1 MASPRHCAGFWAEHV
16 LRCDFMSSIPHS
28 TLLDL
33 PGGAT
38 LYSLLNFILSFIVF
52 LIKPAHWPL
61 VEWNLQDRWTL
72 NICFFPQQRDPLA
85 HLKNNNLSYKSNS
98 LLLSIC
104 MHAFLFVFMFVLLLQ
119 LKIKALAASSV
130 CICIATV
137 SLSAPLQ
144 AGHTTV
150 HWQYKVLRYKI
161 RYNAMQYAILH
172 FAFKQFKI
180 HTKPQN

>member
-1 MASPRHCAGFWAEHV
+1 MVCNLCILLSIWATRDKSMRGGAILSITPPSLQGSVVCVCLEKFAGYTVLKCNLHGEPARHCAGFWAEHV

-85 HLKNNNLSYKSNS
+85 HLKNANLSYKSNS

-104 MHAFLFVFMFVLLLQ
+104 ICVCVC
-119 LKIKALAASSV
+119 V
-130 CICIATV
+130 CICV
-137 SLSAPLQ
+137 CVCCFCS
-144 AGHTTV
+144 
-150 HWQYKVLRYKI
+150 WK
-161 RYNAMQYAILH
+161 
-172 FAFKQFKI
+172 
-180 HTKPQN
+180 

>member
-85 HLKNNNLSYKSNS
+85 HLKNDNLSYKSNS

-104 MHAFLFVFMFVLLLQ
+104 MHAFLFVFMFVAFAVENKSFGHLLRLYLYRHCEPECSITSRTHHRPLTMQ
-119 LKIKALAASSV
+119 STTIQNAIQSNA
-130 CICIATV
+130 IC
-137 SLSAPLQ
+137 
-144 AGHTTV
+144 
-150 HWQYKVLRYKI
+150 
-161 RYNAMQYAILH
+161 N
-172 FAFKQFKI
+172 FAFCFWAI
-180 HTKPQN
+180 QNTY

>member
-28 TLLDL
+28 TVLDL

-85 HLKNNNLSYKSNS
+85 HLKNANLSYKSNS

-104 MHAFLFVFMFVLLLQ
+104 MHAFLFVFMFVAFAVENKSFGRLLRLYLYRHCEPECSITSPTHHRPLTMQ
-119 LKIKALAASSV
+119 STTIQNPIQCNA
-130 CICIATV
+130 IC
-137 SLSAPLQ
+137 
-144 AGHTTV
+144 
-150 HWQYKVLRYKI
+150 
-161 RYNAMQYAILH
+161 N
-172 FAFKQFKI
+172 FAFWF
-180 HTKPQN
+180 